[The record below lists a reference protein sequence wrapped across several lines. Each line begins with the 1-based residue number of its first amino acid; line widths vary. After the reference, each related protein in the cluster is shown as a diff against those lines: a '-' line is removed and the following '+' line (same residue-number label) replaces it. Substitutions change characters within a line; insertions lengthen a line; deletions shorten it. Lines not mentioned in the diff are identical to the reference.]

1 MPSVSVRLKI
11 ASWLVALMVGLT
23 AIANADAAQFVLVE
37 PAGTPVPIV
46 VFADAP
52 PRTRAAAVEL
62 ADYIEKICGRRP
74 AIIDGEPRPLPERA
88 VWVGVQPAVKSLFPK
103 VDFEFRYPEETL
115 IVVGEKHVVIAGR
128 DRWDPELSVAQVKK
142 GTITGKQREYGT
154 VNAVYSF
161 LQDQLGVRWF
171 WPGELGEDFSRADR
185 IALTT
190 SERRHHPQIRARAGV
205 FHYSSLGTKGYG
217 RSHDWTLRQRL
228 QLDSLDM
235 GGGHGFGDWWDR
247 YHKEHPELFALQPDG
262 TRSGFPNPHNAK
274 LCMSNPKVWELWLED
289 VGTALAQN
297 PNLELFNASPND
309 GWASGH
315 CVCERCRAWDH
326 PDNEP
331 RSFNWSD
338 RNETRPALSDRDVT
352 FANKLGEL
360 LKQKYPEKNYRVLMM
375 SYGHSRPVP
384 VKARPAD
391 NVVMSIVA
399 NFFGRTGLI
408 DRGSTRGDTFREQF
422 EGWGKIVPSMLWRPN
437 TGSPA
442 GWQQGLPD
450 LSVQQTIH
458 DLKDVA
464 AARCEGIFIDSV
476 WEHWATHGPQYYVMA
491 QIVWNPQVD
500 AQVVLDDYYRR
511 AFGPAAASVREYY
524 ETLEKERMTFTAA
537 DGETGVFSLPKL
549 YTPELLRDA
558 QARLDRAA
566 AAVPPDSLYAR
577 RVAFVRAGYDY
588 TRLTLDNITLMS
600 GYWKT
605 KDAAVAAKVKE
616 NWSAI
621 QQLIAAHPPALN
633 GGPLRPLTPR
643 MAGLH
648 PDSPAKKVKAARL
661 IELDLK

>member
-1 MPSVSVRLKI
+1 MHYVPSRRI
-11 ASWLVALMVGLT
+11 AVAWFTAVTVGVT
-23 AIANADAAQFVLVE
+23 AVANADTAQFVLVD
-37 PAGTPVPIV
+37 AGVKPTPIV

-62 ADYIEKICGRRP
+62 ADYIEKICGQRP
-74 AIIDGEPRPLPERA
+74 DVIDGEPRPLPERA
-88 VWVGVQPAVKSLFPK
+88 VWVGVQPAVRSLFPH
-103 VDFEFRYPEETL
+103 VDFEFRHPEETL
-115 IVVGEKHVVIAGR
+115 IVVGDKHAVVAGR
-128 DRWDPELSVAQVKK
+128 DRWDPAQSTAEAKK

-171 WPGELGEDFSRADR
+171 WPGELGEDFPRSDR
-185 IALTT
+185 IALTAI
-190 SERRHHPQIRARAGV
+190 ERRYHPQIRARAGV
-205 FHYSSLGTKGYG
+205 FHYSSLGSKGYG

-235 GGGHGFGDWWDR
+235 TGGHSFGDWWDR
-247 YHKEHPELFALQPDG
+247 HHEKHPEIFALQPDG
-262 TRSGFPNPHNAK
+262 TRSGFPNAHNAK
-274 LCMSNPKVWELWLED
+274 LCMSNAKVWELWLRDGEA
-289 VGTALAQN
+289 ALAKN

-309 GWASGH
+309 GWSSGH
-315 CVCERCRAWDH
+315 CVCRHCRAWDH
-326 PDNEP
+326 PEGEP
-331 RSFNWSD
+331 RQFNWNNH
-338 RNETRPALSDRDVT
+338 NETLPALSDRDVT

-360 LKQKYPEKNYRVLMM
+360 LKEKYPDKNYRVLMM

-384 VKARPAD
+384 IKARPAD

-399 NFFGRTGLI
+399 NFFGRTGLV
-408 DRGSTRGDTFREQF
+408 DRGSTRADTFREQF
-422 EGWGKIVPSMLWRPN
+422 EGWAKIVPSMLWRPN

-450 LSVQQTIH
+450 LSVQQTIR
-458 DLKDVA
+458 DLQAVA

-476 WEHWATHGPQYYVMA
+476 WEHWATQGPQYYVMA
-491 QIVWNPQVD
+491 QLVWNPQVD
-500 AQVVLDDYYRR
+500 AQAELDDYYRR
-511 AFGPAAASVREYY
+511 AFGPAAMHVREYY
-524 ETLEKERMTFTAA
+524 ETLEKERMKFTAIE
-537 DGETGVFSLPKL
+537 GESGVFSFSKL
-549 YTPELLRDA
+549 YTPDLLQES

-566 AAVPPDSLYAR
+566 ATVPDDSLYGR

-588 TRLTLDNITLMS
+588 TRLTLENIELMS

-605 KDAAVAAKVKE
+605 KDPVVAAKVKE
-616 NWSAI
+616 NWSEI

-633 GGPLRPLTPR
+633 SGPLRPMTPR

-648 PDSPAKKVKAARL
+648 PDSPAKKIKAARA

>member
-1 MPSVSVRLKI
+1 MHYLLTRWMAAAWFAVLTISVM
-11 ASWLVALMVGLT
+11 AVAH
-23 AIANADAAQFVLVE
+23 ADTVQFVLVDSGVK
-37 PAGTPVPIV
+37 PAPIV
-46 VFADAP
+46 VFGDAP

-62 ADYIEKICGRRP
+62 ADYVEKICGRRP
-74 AIIDGEPRPLPERA
+74 EVIDGEPRPLPARA
-88 VWVGVQPAVKSLFPK
+88 VWVGVQPVVKSMFPK
-103 VDFEFRYPEETL
+103 VDFEFRRPEETL
-115 IVVGEKHVVIAGR
+115 IVVNDKHVVIAGR
-128 DRWDPELSVAQVKK
+128 DRWDPEQSTAQTQN

-154 VNAVYSF
+154 ANAVYSF

-171 WPGELGEDFSRADR
+171 WPGELGEDFPRSDR
-185 IALTT
+185 IAIAPI
-190 SERRHHPQIRARAGV
+190 ERRYHPQIRARAGV
-205 FHYSSLGTKGYG
+205 FHYSSLGVKGYG
-217 RSHDWTLRQRL
+217 RSHDWTLHQRL

-235 GGGHGFGDWWDR
+235 GGGGAFGDWWDR
-247 YHKEHPELFALQPDG
+247 YHEKHPDLFALQPDG
-262 TRSGFPNPHNAK
+262 SRSGFPNPHNVK
-274 LCMSNPKVWELWLED
+274 LCMSNPQVWDFWLQD
-289 VGTALAQN
+289 VGVALAKN

-326 PDNEP
+326 PDGEP

-360 LKQKYPEKNYRVLMM
+360 LKQKYPDKNYRVLMM

-384 VKARPAD
+384 IKARPAD

-399 NFFGRTGLI
+399 NFFGRTGLV
-408 DRGSTRGDTFREQF
+408 DRGSTRGDSFRKQF
-422 EGWGKIVPSMLWRPN
+422 EGWAKVVPSMLWRPN

-450 LSVQQTIH
+450 LSVQQTIR

-464 AARCEGIFIDSV
+464 AAHCEGIFIDSV
-476 WEHWATHGPQYYVMA
+476 WEHWSTHGPQYYVMA
-491 QIVWNPQVD
+491 QLVWNPQVD
-500 AQVVLDDYYRR
+500 AQAVLDDYYKR
-511 AFGPAAASVREYY
+511 AFGPAAGSVREYY
-524 ETLEKERMTFTAA
+524 ETLEKERMKFTAL

-549 YTPELLRDA
+549 FTPELLRDS
-558 QARLDRAA
+558 QIRLDRAA
-566 AAVPPDSLYAR
+566 AAVPRDSLFAQ
-577 RVAFVRAGYDY
+577 RVAFVRAGYEY
-588 TRLTLDNITLMS
+588 TRLTLENIELMA

-621 QQLIAAHPPALN
+621 QQLIAAHPSALN
-633 GGPLRPLTPR
+633 GGPLRPQTKR

-648 PDSPAKKVKAARL
+648 PDSPAKRINTPRA

>member
-1 MPSVSVRLKI
+1 MHYVPSRWITAAWFVGILLSVTAVS
-11 ASWLVALMVGLT
+11 
-23 AIANADAAQFVLVE
+23 NADAAEFVLVE
-37 PAGTPVPIV
+37 SGGEPAPII

-52 PRTRAAAVEL
+52 PRTRGAALEL
-62 ADYIEKICGRRP
+62 ADYIEKICGKRP
-74 AIIDGEPRPLPERA
+74 AVIDGEPRQLPERA
-88 VWVGVQPAVKSLFPK
+88 MWVGIQPVLKSLFPK
-103 VDFEFRYPEETL
+103 VDFEFQHPEETL
-115 IVVGEKHVVIAGR
+115 IVVGDKHVVVAGR
-128 DRWDPELSVAQVKK
+128 DRWEPALDTPEAKK
-142 GTITGKQREYGT
+142 ETITGKQREYGT

-161 LQDQLGVRWF
+161 LQDQLRVRWF
-171 WPGELGEDFSRADR
+171 WPGELGEDFPRSAR
-185 IALTT
+185 ITLAPT
-190 SERRHHPQIRARAGV
+190 ERRYHPQIRARAGV
-205 FHYSSLGTKGYG
+205 IHYSSLGAKGYG

-228 QLDSLDM
+228 QLDSLEM
-235 GGGHGFGDWWDR
+235 GGGGAFGDWWDR
-247 YHKEHPELFALQPDG
+247 YHEKHPELFALQPDG

-274 LCMSNPKVWELWLED
+274 LCMSNPKVWELWLRD
-289 VGTALAQN
+289 VDAALAKN

-309 GWASGH
+309 GYASGH

-326 PDNEP
+326 SEGEP
-331 RSFNWSD
+331 RLFHWND
-338 RNETRPALSDRDVT
+338 HNETRPALSDRDVT
-352 FANKLGEL
+352 FANKVGEL
-360 LKQKYPEKNYRVLMM
+360 LKQKYPGKNYRVLMM

-399 NFFGRTGLI
+399 NFFGRTGLV
-408 DRGSTRGDTFREQF
+408 DRGSTRGDSFRKQF
-422 EGWGKIVPSMLWRPN
+422 EGWAKVVPSMMWRPN

-450 LSVQQTIH
+450 LSVQQTIR
-458 DLKDVA
+458 DFKDVA
-464 AARCEGIFIDSV
+464 AAHCEGIFIDSV
-476 WEHWATHGPQYYVMA
+476 WEHWATQGPQYYVMA
-491 QIVWNPQVD
+491 QLVWNPQVD
-500 AQVVLDDYYRR
+500 AQATLDDYYQR

-524 ETLEKERMTFTAA
+524 ETLEKERMKFTAV

-549 YTPELLRDA
+549 YTPELLRDS

-566 AAVPPDSLYAR
+566 AAVPPDSVYGR

-600 GYWKT
+600 GYWKS

-633 GGPLRPLTPR
+633 AGPIRPLTTR

-648 PDSPAKKVKAARL
+648 PDSPAKKIKPARA